1 MPQSHADIPD
11 LRLKRLTKLITRF
24 TTPPSMVL
32 TNLFGSDKWDSDVI
46 DWESQIGNRGLTPFV
61 APDSKAPRVAP
72 LGTATHEAK
81 SACWKEKMYLGEGFL
96 NNLREP
102 GNKNTYYRAQKRLA
116 NESRMLNA
124 RSDRRVEWMFA
135 KMFSSG
141 SMSYLDYSS
150 TKQTV
155 DYGIPSANEVSLDTT
170 REWDTGNSRNILE
183 DIFDAQLTLSNS
195 CGAVID
201 YAMFTTEVLKHLIF
215 DPGIQTLLSKSSY
228 GDGDLFTRPVQVLG
242 SLLNLKNMVLYDEQ
256 YQIRANLT
264 AVVTA
269 DSTVTI
275 SVDDTIDFEV
285 GGTLRF
291 YDVSAAT
298 YEDETISAVNTQAG
312 TLTVSTAP
320 STSYKGNEDIV
331 YMTKKFLPTDK
342 FIMFASQLEGQKIAE
357 MAFSPFGIS
366 GSKRQHGKQ
375 LDSWPVRDPAGVFI
389 LCENRGLPVLYNED
403 CIYILTVTS

>member
-1 MPQSHADIPD
+1 MPQSQADIPD

-24 TTPPSMVL
+24 TSPPSMVL
-32 TNLFGSDKWDSDVI
+32 TNLFGSDRWDSDVV

-72 LGTATHEAK
+72 LGVATHEAK
-81 SACWKEKMYLGEGFL
+81 AACWKEKMYLGEGFL

-102 GNKNTYYRAQKRLA
+102 GNKNVYYRAQKRLA
-116 NESRMLNA
+116 NESRMLSN
-124 RSDRRVEWMFA
+124 RSDRRVEWMFS
-135 KMFSSG
+135 KIFSAG
-141 SMSYLDYSS
+141 EIEYLDYNS

-155 DYGIPSANEVSLDTT
+155 DYGIPTDNIVSCDTT

-195 CGAVID
+195 CGAKID
-201 YAMFTTEVLKHLIF
+201 YALFTTEILKLMIF
-215 DPGIQTLLSKSSY
+215 DSGIQTLLAKSAF
-228 GDGDLFTRPVQVLG
+228 GQGDLFTNPVPVLG
-242 SLLNLKNMVLYDEQ
+242 SLLNINNMVLYDEQ

-264 AVVTA
+264 AAVTA
-269 DSTVTI
+269 DSSTTI
-275 SVDDTIDFEV
+275 YVDDTIDFEV
-285 GGTLRF
+285 GGTLTF
-291 YDVSAAT
+291 YDVSAKTTEA
-298 YEDETISAVNTQAG
+298 ETISAVNTDSG
-312 TLTVSTAP
+312 TITVSTAP
-320 STSYKGNEDIV
+320 STSYKANEDLV

-357 MAFSPFGIS
+357 MAYVPYSMNGAN
-366 GSKRQHGKQ
+366 RQYGKQ

-389 LCENRGLPVLYNED
+389 MCENRGLPVLYNED